1 MSIYS
6 RAGLWAG
13 GGRGMNMQ
21 AVEAEPTRNSDEDY
35 STLRSREYREDIEAR
50 VRQMERDG
58 GVPQEQDAPA
68 AAKTPSPAGRPAA
81 GMRMMSVPEGATV
94 KRTVT
99 MADPAGGQ
107 VREVASW
114 THSPVAP
121 APMEQP
127 GRFERLDMQ
136 RDNMGGT
143 VQARSRR
150 MENRTNLRMMETGRL
165 DRIGKENAD
174 RDTAATIEAI
184 KAGGEVVGKQAT
196 AIGMRDQGATAATAS
211 AQMDA
216 ANRGREDFFKGLDY
230 AGKQRDDQ
238 RADAQLGLQT
248 DQATRAK
255 EWDDEV
261 RSRATTAAQDGRTSN
276 APIEEWKDPK
286 SGHVYYRDKAE
297 IDPKTGAPTG
307 WKPVKTDL
315 MGSLG
320 AASGVAGTEPG
331 APATPATT
339 PAAAPKAAKKV
350 IFQGRSPGG
359 RNYRRFDDGSV
370 ETF

>member
-21 AVEAEPTRNSDEDY
+21 AVDTEDED
-35 STLRSREYREDIEAR
+35 
-50 VRQMERDG
+50 
-58 GVPQEQDAPA
+58 QDATA
-68 AAKTPSPAGRPAA
+68 AVKTPSPAAGPAA
-81 GMRMMSVPEGATV
+81 NMRMMSVPEGATV

-99 MADPAGGQ
+99 MADPAGGGQ

-216 ANRGREDFFKGLDY
+216 ANRGREDFYKGLDY
-230 AGKQRDDQ
+230 AGKQRDDK

-248 DQATRAK
+248 DQAERAK
-255 EWDDEV
+255 SWEKEV
-261 RSRATTAAQDGRTSN
+261 RMRVDADVQAGKASGQPFETYKEPGSGRQF
-276 APIEEWKDPK
+276 
-286 SGHVYYRDKAE
+286 YRSWGDV
-297 IDPKTGAPTG
+297 DPKTGEKTG
-307 WKPVKTDL
+307 WKPVAEPRPDQGEDPLQTLAGLGGKRQEPIRRKT
-315 MGSLG
+315 
-320 AASGVAGTEPG
+320 ASGRTALYDP
-331 APATPATT
+331 TT
-339 PAAAPKAAKKV
+339 KN
-350 IFQGRSPGG
+350 FMR
-359 RNYRRFDDGSV
+359 Y
-370 ETF
+370 E

>member
-184 KAGGEVVGKQAT
+184 KAGGEMGGKQAV
-196 AIGMRDQGATAATAS
+196 AQGMRDQGSTAAGIS

-216 ANRGREDFFKGLDY
+216 ANRGREDFYKGLDY
-230 AGKQRDDQ
+230 AGKQRDDK

-248 DQATRAK
+248 DQAERAK
-255 EWDDEV
+255 SWEKEV
-261 RSRATTAAQDGRTSN
+261 RMRVDADVQAGKASGQPFETYKEPGSGRQF
-276 APIEEWKDPK
+276 
-286 SGHVYYRDKAE
+286 YRSWGDV
-297 IDPKTGAPTG
+297 DPKTGEKTG
-307 WKPVKTDL
+307 WKPVAEPRPDQGEDPLQTLAGLGGKRQEPIRRKT
-315 MGSLG
+315 
-320 AASGVAGTEPG
+320 ASGRTALYDP
-331 APATPATT
+331 TT
-339 PAAAPKAAKKV
+339 KN
-350 IFQGRSPGG
+350 FMR
-359 RNYRRFDDGSV
+359 Y
-370 ETF
+370 E